1 MAGWGRTVV
10 VAWRVVVAL
19 CGASH
24 EALVRSRRWCASHIA
39 ASASADETRE
49 RGGCLARREVRSRR
63 CLRSGRWQRE
73 RGKQGVVGESASPSA
88 RALSVRWRAPRCA
101 GARWGSEVREG
112 GTGGGRGVE
121 EAGRVCVRG
130 GGGRRWCAF
139 GECCCLRGETQKASF
154 GMRNRGCGR
163 GEGKGL
169 SGIGGES
176 CGDLVGGNVLLGVC
190 I

>member
-121 EAGRVCVRG
+121 EAGRVREG
-130 GGGRRWCAF
+130 GGVDGGGVRLVNAAVS
-139 GECCCLRGETQKASF
+139 G
-154 GMRNRGCGR
+154 
-163 GEGKGL
+163 GKHKKRHL
-169 SGIGGES
+169 E
-176 CGDLVGGNVLLGVC
+176 
-190 I
+190 